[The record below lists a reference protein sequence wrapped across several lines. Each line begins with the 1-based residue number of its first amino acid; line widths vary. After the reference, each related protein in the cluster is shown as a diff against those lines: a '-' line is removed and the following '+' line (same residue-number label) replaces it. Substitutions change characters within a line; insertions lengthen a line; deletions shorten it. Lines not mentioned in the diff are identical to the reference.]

1 MNRISRIISSLLIL
15 LSFSVAALAQG
26 KKQYYEAYIALGDTC
41 FAHANFYGA
50 HQAYEKALAYVD
62 NPNIAFKCAEACR
75 GYQNYPDA
83 EKYYRI
89 AISKDSLTF
98 HLANYWYAE
107 MLKLQGKYD
116 SAKVQY
122 QNHCKISRANDYYTK
137 KAKEEVTVLEKK
149 IQKVGESVGIEAI
162 RIPDKTVNSMY
173 AEYAPCQYN
182 DSLFFFAG
190 VRPLDEKLAD
200 TSYIYAN
207 YLTKVMQ
214 ATRHSDSTWSDM
226 KEVKSLTDDK
236 AHVNNLSFTKDG
248 KKAYFSKC
256 IGYDC
261 AIYCADFDL
270 DRVEFSNITKLPAP
284 INMSQTSNTTPQIAY
299 TPEGDYLF
307 FASNRKGS
315 KGGYDIWYS
324 KKESDGSWGAVQNC
338 SKNVNTLGD
347 EVTPFFDSRDSI
359 LYFSSEWH
367 TSLGGFDIFSS
378 KGDLKSGRWS
388 PAVNIGTPINS
399 SYNDLYYAYSR
410 DTLRAYWC
418 SNREES
424 VKLIGKAFS
433 NDIYAHS
440 LVKRSIA
447 RITDLIPITLYFDND
462 YPDPRSKDSVTDKVY
477 EHLYHD
483 FMAKKSEYIKEYTKY
498 SPEERYKYD
507 VRTVETF
514 FNDLQEEYEKLALF
528 AELMD
533 VILHDGQD
541 IVVAF
546 KGYASPVGNL
556 AYNEIVA
563 KKRISC
569 IQNYFMSFKDGSLNQ
584 FMHNEPKS
592 GKGSLKYIY
601 EPIGVV
607 KAENTFYTSSGAQVS
622 AISDRRQKWM
632 SVYSPAAA
640 YQRKI
645 EIIAVDIEYEQE
657 LFDEI
662 KQEIT
667 TQKKMVDEVDGTS
680 LYKPGEEPAQPK
692 VKEAGEGTSKT
703 GGIIFMSD
711 EDDEDIVEPVQ
722 SVSKPVQE
730 EQSVKTVEKTS
741 EPVVQKTTQ
750 QAPATTSKP
759 AQPAKPTRS
768 SNSPVI
774 EMSSM
779 NFDDEEDDDYSREKV
794 KPAVEKAVE
803 EETPVYYQERDMK
816 KYDGEEIF
824 KAK

>member
-1 MNRISRIISSLLIL
+1 MNRIGRIVTVLLVM
-15 LSFSVAALAQG
+15 FSVSISLFGQG

-41 FAHANFYGA
+41 FAHSNFYGA
-50 HQAYEKALAYVD
+50 HQAYEKALEYVD

-89 AISKDSLTF
+89 AISRDSITF
-98 HLANYWYAE
+98 HLANYWFAE

-122 QNHCKISRANDYYTK
+122 EIHCKLNRSKNDYYTK
-137 KAKEEVTVLEKK
+137 KAKEEISVIEKK
-149 IQKVGESVGIEAI
+149 ISKVGESVGLEVKRIE
-162 RIPDKTVNSMY
+162 DLNVNSMY

-182 DSLFFFAG
+182 DSIFFFAG
-190 VRPLDEKLAD
+190 VRPLDAKLAD
-200 TSYIYAN
+200 TSYVYAN

-214 ATRHSDSTWSDM
+214 ATRHSDSSWSDV
-226 KEVKSLTDDK
+226 KVVKSLDDPE
-236 AHVNNLSFTKDG
+236 AHVSNLSFTKDG
-248 KKAYFSKC
+248 MTAYFSKC
-256 IGYDC
+256 IGYNC
-261 AIYCADFDL
+261 AIYKADFNPASIS
-270 DRVEFSNITKLPAP
+270 FSNITKLPAP

-299 TPEGDYLF
+299 TPKGDYLF
-307 FASNRKGS
+307 FASNRKGT

-324 KKESDGSWGAVQNC
+324 KMESDGSWGSVQNC
-338 SKNVNTLGD
+338 SKNVNTIGD
-347 EVTPFFDSRDSI
+347 EVTPFFDSRDSL

-367 TSLGGFDIFSS
+367 TSLGGFDIFTS
-378 KGDLKSGRWS
+378 KGDLESGRWS

-418 SNREES
+418 SNRDES

-433 NDIYAHS
+433 NDIYSHS
-440 LVKRSIA
+440 LVRRSIA

-462 YPDPRSKDSVTDKVY
+462 YPDPRSKDTVTDKVY
-477 EHLYHD
+477 EHLYYD
-483 FMAKKSEYIKEYTKY
+483 FVGKKDEYIKEYTKY
-498 SPEERYKYD
+498 SPSERYKYD

-514 FNDLQEEYEKLALF
+514 FNDLRDEYEKLALF

-569 IQNYFMSFKDGSLNQ
+569 IQNYFTSFKEGSLNQ

-645 EIIAVDIEYEQE
+645 EIIAVDIEYEDE
-657 LFDEI
+657 LFEEI

-667 TQKKMVDEVDGTS
+667 MQKKMVDEVDGTS
-680 LYKPGEEPAQPK
+680 LYKPGEEPEDIQ
-692 VKEAGEGTSKT
+692 KT
-703 GGIIFMSD
+703 DRSSSVGGGGIIFLSDDEED
-711 EDDEDIVEPVQ
+711 EDFVEQPKAVQPKATDPQKSSPVKQ
-722 SVSKPVQE
+722 QTKPTASAPKQ
-730 EQSVKTVEKTS
+730 TS
-741 EPVVQKTTQ
+741 
-750 QAPATTSKP
+750 APAKKKP
-759 AQPAKPTRS
+759 AA
-768 SNSPVI
+768 PVI
-774 EMSSM
+774 EMAPM
-779 NFDDEEDDDYSREKV
+779 DFDEDEDEYY
-794 KPAVEKAVE
+794 PQPKAQAAPPVE
-803 EETPVYYQERDMK
+803 ESTPVYYQEQEMK
-816 KYDGEEIF
+816 KYEGEEIF

>member
-1 MNRISRIISSLLIL
+1 MNRISRTASVLLIL
-15 LSFSVAALAQG
+15 LSVSVLSFAQG

-41 FAHANFYGA
+41 FAHANYFGA
-50 HQAYEKALAYVD
+50 HQAYEKALAYVN

-89 AISKDSLTF
+89 AISEDSVTF
-98 HLANYWYAE
+98 HLANYWFAE

-122 QNHCKISRANDYYTK
+122 EIHCKMNKTKNDYYTK
-137 KAKEEVTVLEKK
+137 KAKDEITVLEKK
-149 IQKVGESVGIEAI
+149 IAKVGESVGLEVK
-162 RIPDKTVNSMY
+162 RIPDLDVNSMY

-190 VRPLDEKLAD
+190 VRPLDSKLAD
-200 TSYIYAN
+200 TSFIFAN

-214 ATRHSDSTWSDM
+214 ATRHSDSTWSDV
-226 KEVKSLTDDK
+226 KVVKSLDDPD

-248 KKAYFSKC
+248 RKAYFSKC
-256 IGYDC
+256 VGYDC
-261 AIYCADFDL
+261 AIYSADFNPET
-270 DRVEFSNITKLPAP
+270 VVFSNITKLPAP
-284 INMSQTSNTTPQIAY
+284 INMSQSSNTTPQIAY

-324 KKESDGSWGAVQNC
+324 KMESDGSWGSVENC
-338 SKNVNTLGD
+338 SKNVNTIGD
-347 EVTPFFDSRDSI
+347 EVTPFFDSRDSL

-367 TSLGGFDIFSS
+367 TSLGGFDIFTS

-433 NDIYAHS
+433 NDIYSHS
-440 LVKRSIA
+440 LVRRSIA

-477 EHLYHD
+477 EHLYYD
-483 FMAKKSEYIKEYTKY
+483 FMAKKDEYIKEYTKY
-498 SPEERYKYD
+498 SPSERYKYD

-584 FMHNEPKS
+584 FLHNEPKS

-607 KAENTFYTSSGAQVS
+607 KAENTFYTSSGEQVS

-645 EIIAVDIEYEQE
+645 EIIAVDIEYEDE
-657 LFDEI
+657 LFEEI
-662 KQEIT
+662 KHEIS
-667 TQKKMVDEVDGTS
+667 TQKKMVDEVEGTS
-680 LYKPGEEPAQPK
+680 LYKPGEEPAEMHAAP
-692 VKEAGEGTSKT
+692 SSNT
-703 GGIIFMSD
+703 GGSSAIIFID
-711 EDDEDIVEPVQ
+711 EDDDEVESQPAAKPSSIQPKPQSSVQ
-722 SVSKPVQE
+722 PKPAAKPQN
-730 EQSVKTVEKTS
+730 T
-741 EPVVQKTTQ
+741 PAPKTT
-750 QAPATTSKP
+750 KP
-759 AQPAKPTRS
+759 AAKP
-768 SNSPVI
+768 SPVI
-774 EMSSM
+774 EMAPM
-779 NFDDEEDDDYSREKV
+779 DFDEDEDEYPQTKTQTA
-794 KPAVEKAVE
+794 PVE
-803 EETPVYYQERDMK
+803 EAAPVYYQEQEMK

>member
-1 MNRISRIISSLLIL
+1 MNRISRIISVLLIVL
-15 LSFSVAALAQG
+15 SVSVLSFGQG

-41 FAHANFYGA
+41 FAHANYFGA

-89 AISKDSLTF
+89 AISEDSVTF
-98 HLANYWYAE
+98 HLANYWFAE

-122 QNHCKISRANDYYTK
+122 EIHCKMNKTKNDYYTK
-137 KAKEEVTVLEKK
+137 KAKDEITVLEKK
-149 IQKVGESVGIEAI
+149 IAKVGESVGLEVK
-162 RIPDKTVNSMY
+162 RIPDLDVNSMY

-190 VRPLDEKLAD
+190 VRPLDAKLAD
-200 TSYIYAN
+200 TSFIFAN

-214 ATRHSDSTWSDM
+214 ATRHSDSTWSDV
-226 KEVKSLTDDK
+226 KVVKSLDDPD

-248 KKAYFSKC
+248 KMAYFSKC

-261 AIYCADFDL
+261 AIYRADFNPET
-270 DRVEFSNITKLPAP
+270 VVFSNITRLPAP
-284 INMSQTSNTTPQIAY
+284 INMSQSSNTTPQIAY

-307 FASNRKGS
+307 FASNRKGT

-324 KKESDGSWGAVQNC
+324 KMEADGTFGAVENC
-338 SKNVNTLGD
+338 SKNVNTIGD
-347 EVTPFFDSRDSI
+347 EVTPFFDSRDSL

-367 TSLGGFDIFSS
+367 TSLGGFDIFTS

-433 NDIYAHS
+433 NDIYSHS
-440 LVKRSIA
+440 LVRRSIA

-483 FMAKKSEYIKEYTKY
+483 FMAKKDEYIKEYTKY
-498 SPEERYKYD
+498 SPSERYKYD

-584 FMHNEPKS
+584 FLHNEPKS

-607 KAENTFYTSSGAQVS
+607 KAENTFYTSSGEQVS

-645 EIIAVDIEYEQE
+645 EIIAVDIEYEDE
-657 LFDEI
+657 LFEEI
-662 KQEIT
+662 KHEIT
-667 TQKKMVDEVDGTS
+667 TQKKMVDEVEGTS
-680 LYKPGEEPAQPK
+680 LYKPGEEPAETHAEPKSGKGNSSAIIFIDEEDEDFDSQPATQPSSVQTKPQTAVQPK
-692 VKEAGEGTSKT
+692 PAAK
-703 GGIIFMSD
+703 
-711 EDDEDIVEPVQ
+711 PQ
-722 SVSKPVQE
+722 S
-730 EQSVKTVEKTS
+730 
-741 EPVVQKTTQ
+741 
-750 QAPATTSKP
+750 APAPKPTKP
-759 AQPAKPTRS
+759 AAKP
-768 SNSPVI
+768 SPVI
-774 EMSSM
+774 EMAPM
-779 NFDDEEDDDYSREKV
+779 DFEEDEDDYPRTRTQAA
-794 KPAVEKAVE
+794 PVE
-803 EETPVYYQERDMK
+803 EPAPVYYQEQEMK

>member
-1 MNRISRIISSLLIL
+1 MNRISRIISVFFVF
-15 LSFSVAALAQG
+15 LSISIASFAQG
-26 KKQYYEAYIALGDTC
+26 KKLYYEAYIALGDTC

-50 HQAYEKALAYVD
+50 HQAYEKALEYVD

-89 AISKDSLTF
+89 AISKDSVTF
-98 HLANYWYAE
+98 HLANYWFAE

-116 SAKVQY
+116 SAKIQY
-122 QNHCKISRANDYYTK
+122 EAHCKLNKSKNDYYTK
-137 KAKEEVTVLEKK
+137 KAKEEVDVLTKQ
-149 IQKVGESVGIEAI
+149 IQKVGESVGLEAI
-162 RIPDKTVNSMY
+162 RIEDKDVNSMY

-182 DSLFFFAG
+182 DTLFFFG
-190 VRPLDEKLAD
+190 GIRPLDAKLAD
-200 TSYIYAN
+200 TSFIYAN
-207 YLTKVMQ
+207 YMTKVMQ
-214 ATRHSDSTWSDM
+214 ATRHSDSSWSDI
-226 KEVKSLTDDK
+226 KEVKSLSDEN

-248 KKAYFSKC
+248 RKAYFSKC

-261 AIYCADFDL
+261 AIYSADFNPST
-270 DRVEFSNITKLPAP
+270 VVFSNITKLPAP

-307 FASNRKGS
+307 FASNRKGT

-338 SKNVNTLGD
+338 SKNVNTIGD
-347 EVTPFFDSRDSI
+347 EVSPFFDSRDSI

-378 KGDLKSGRWS
+378 KGDINNGRWS

-418 SNREES
+418 SNREGS
-424 VKLIGKAFS
+424 LKLIGKAYS

-477 EHLYHD
+477 EHLYYD
-483 FMAKKSEYIKEYTKY
+483 FMAKKDEYIKEYTKY
-498 SPEERYKYD
+498 SPSERYKYD
-507 VRTVETF
+507 VKTVETF
-514 FNDLQEEYEKLALF
+514 FSDLQEEYEKLALF

-569 IQNYFMSFKDGSLNQ
+569 IQNYFSTFKDGSLNQ
-584 FMHNEPKS
+584 FLHNEPKS

-645 EIIAVDIEYEQE
+645 EIIAVDIEYEEE
-657 LFDEI
+657 LFEEI
-662 KQEIT
+662 KYEIS

-680 LYKPGEEPAQPK
+680 LYKDGEAPVEKPA
-692 VKEAGEGTSKT
+692 VSGNSGATG
-703 GGIIFMSD
+703 GGIIIMGADEED
-711 EDDEDIVEPVQ
+711 EDFIEVNENN
-722 SVSKPVQE
+722 SASRQE
-730 EQSVKTVEKTS
+730 TQTAAPMIS
-741 EPVVQKTTQ
+741 ESPIQPS
-750 QAPATTSKP
+750 APAQTP
-759 AQPAKPTRS
+759 APAVKQTPSRPAS
-768 SNSPVI
+768 SPVI
-774 EMSSM
+774 EMAPM
-779 NFDDEEDDDYSREKV
+779 DFEDEDEVYSPAPEEVEDV
-794 KPAVEKAVE
+794 QPAE
-803 EETPVYYQERDMK
+803 EYVPTYNNQGNEMK
-816 KYDGEEIF
+816 KYEGEEIF

>member
-1 MNRISRIISSLLIL
+1 MNRISRIASVLLIL
-15 LSFSVAALAQG
+15 LSVSILSFAQG

-41 FAHANFYGA
+41 LAHSNFYGA
-50 HQAYEKALAYVD
+50 HQAYEKALAYID

-89 AISKDSLTF
+89 AISKDSVTF
-98 HLANYWYAE
+98 HLANYWFAE

-122 QNHCKISRANDYYTK
+122 ENHCKISKGKNDYYTK
-137 KAKEEVTVLEKK
+137 KAKEEIEVLSKK
-149 IQKVGESVGIEAI
+149 ISKVGESVGLEVK
-162 RIPDKTVNSMY
+162 RIPDLNVNSMY

-190 VRPLDEKLAD
+190 VRPLDSKLAD
-200 TSYIYAN
+200 TSFIFAN

-214 ATRHSDSTWSDM
+214 ATRHSDSTWSDV
-226 KEVKSLTDDK
+226 KVVKSLDDPE
-236 AHVNNLSFTKDG
+236 AHVSNLSFTKDG
-248 KKAYFSKC
+248 MTAYFSKC

-261 AIYCADFDL
+261 SIYSADFNPATIT
-270 DRVEFSNITKLPAP
+270 FSNIKKLPAP

-299 TPEGDYLF
+299 TPNGDYLF

-324 KKESDGSWGAVQNC
+324 RMESDGSWGSVENC
-338 SKNVNTLGD
+338 SKNVNTIGD
-347 EVTPFFDSRDSI
+347 EVTPFFDSRDSL

-367 TSLGGFDIFSS
+367 TSLGGFDIFTS

-418 SNREES
+418 SNRDES

-433 NDIYAHS
+433 NDIYSHS
-440 LVKRSIA
+440 LVRRSIA

-477 EHLYHD
+477 EHLYYD
-483 FMAKKSEYIKEYTKY
+483 FMNKKEEYIKEYTKY
-498 SPEERYKYD
+498 SPSERYKYD

-584 FMHNEPKS
+584 FLHNEPKS

-607 KAENTFYTSSGAQVS
+607 KAENTFYTSSGGQVS
-622 AISDRRQKWM
+622 ALSDRRQKWM

-645 EIIAVDIEYEQE
+645 EIIAVDIEYEEE
-657 LFDEI
+657 LFEEI
-662 KQEIT
+662 KHEIS
-667 TQKKMVDEVDGTS
+667 TQKKMVDEVEGTS
-680 LYKPGEEPAQPK
+680 LYKPGEEPEELRTSSSSGNGNSSAIIFVDEEDETEAPSSAPIKPQTQTQAQLAKTQPK
-692 VKEAGEGTSKT
+692 PAA
-703 GGIIFMSD
+703 
-711 EDDEDIVEPVQ
+711 
-722 SVSKPVQE
+722 KP
-730 EQSVKTVEKTS
+730 
-741 EPVVQKTTQ
+741 Q
-750 QAPATTSKP
+750 QNATK
-759 AQPAKPTRS
+759 QPAKPAAKP
-768 SNSPVI
+768 SPVI
-774 EMSSM
+774 EMAPM
-779 NFDDEEDDDYSREKV
+779 IFDEDEDDYPQTKTQSS
-794 KPAVEKAVE
+794 PAE
-803 EETPVYYQERDMK
+803 ESTPVYYQEQEMK

>member
-1 MNRISRIISSLLIL
+1 MNRISRIVSVFLLL
-15 LSFSVAALAQG
+15 LSVSVVSLAQG

-41 FAHANFYGA
+41 FAHSNFYGA
-50 HQAYEKALAYVD
+50 HQAYEKALEYVD

-83 EKYYRI
+83 EKYYKI
-89 AISKDSLTF
+89 AISKDSVTF

-122 QNHCKISRANDYYTK
+122 EYHCKMNKTKNDYYVK
-137 KAKEEVTVLEKK
+137 RAKEQVNVIEKQL
-149 IQKVGESVGIEAI
+149 QKVGESVGLEAI
-162 RIPDKTVNSMY
+162 RVPDTEVNSMY

-190 VRPLDEKLAD
+190 VRPLDVKLAD

-214 ATRHSDSTWSDM
+214 AVRHSDSSWSDV
-226 KEVKSLTDDK
+226 KVVKSLDDPN
-236 AHVNNLSFTKDG
+236 AHVSNLSFTKDG
-248 KKAYFSKC
+248 MTAYFSKC
-256 IGYDC
+256 VGYNC
-261 AIYCADFDL
+261 AIYSAEFNPATIS
-270 DRVEFSNITKLPAP
+270 FSNITKLPAP

-324 KKESDGSWGAVQNC
+324 KMEADGSWGSVENC

-347 EVTPFFDSRDSI
+347 EVTPFFDSRDSL

-367 TSLGGFDIFSS
+367 TSLGGFDIFTS
-378 KGDLKSGRWS
+378 KGDLKNGRWS

-418 SNREES
+418 SDREGS
-424 VKLIGKAFS
+424 LKLIGKAFS
-433 NDIYAHS
+433 NDIYAHT

-477 EHLYHD
+477 EHLYYD
-483 FMAKKSEYIKEYTKY
+483 FMNKKDEYIKEYTKY
-498 SPEERYKYD
+498 SPKERYKYD

-514 FNDLQEEYEKLALF
+514 FSDLQEEYEKLALF
-528 AELMD
+528 AELMN
-533 VILHDGQD
+533 VILNDGQD

-569 IQNYFMSFKDGSLNQ
+569 IQNYFESYNGGALNQ
-584 FMHNEPKS
+584 FRHNEPKS

-607 KAENTFYTSSGAQVS
+607 KAENTFYTSSGEQVS

-662 KQEIT
+662 KHEIST
-667 TQKKMVDEVDGTS
+667 TKKMVDEVDGTS
-680 LYKPGEEPAQPK
+680 LYKDGGAPAK
-692 VKEAGEGTSKT
+692 VSTNTNTNSSGTTSS
-703 GGIIFMSD
+703 GIIFLN
-711 EDDEDIVEPVQ
+711 DDDDSEEFEVNTPAEVQ
-722 SVSKPVQE
+722 TNSTPAPSNNEVKPAPAPAP
-730 EQSVKTVEKTS
+730 VKT
-741 EPVVQKTTQ
+741 
-750 QAPATTSKP
+750 
-759 AQPAKPTRS
+759 QPARPA
-768 SNSPVI
+768 SPVI
-774 EMSSM
+774 EMAPM
-779 NFDDEEDDDYSREKV
+779 DFEDEDEDYSQSSPVQEEYQQEE
-794 KPAVEKAVE
+794 PA
-803 EETPVYYQERDMK
+803 PVYYNTNDNMK
-816 KYDGEEIF
+816 KYEGDEIF

>member
-1 MNRISRIISSLLIL
+1 MNRISRIISVLLIVL
-15 LSFSVAALAQG
+15 SVSILSFGQG

-41 FAHANFYGA
+41 FAHANYFGA

-89 AISKDSLTF
+89 AISEDSVTF
-98 HLANYWYAE
+98 HLANYWFAE

-122 QNHCKISRANDYYTK
+122 EIHCKMNKTKNDYYTK
-137 KAKEEVTVLEKK
+137 KAKDEITVLEKK
-149 IQKVGESVGIEAI
+149 IAKVGESVGLEVK
-162 RIPDKTVNSMY
+162 RIPDLDVNSMY

-190 VRPLDEKLAD
+190 VRPLDAKLAD
-200 TSYIYAN
+200 TSFIFAN

-214 ATRHSDSTWSDM
+214 ATRHSDSTWSDV
-226 KEVKSLTDDK
+226 KVVKSLDDPD

-248 KKAYFSKC
+248 KMAYFSKC

-261 AIYCADFDL
+261 AIYRADFNPET
-270 DRVEFSNITKLPAP
+270 VVFSNITRLPAP
-284 INMSQTSNTTPQIAY
+284 INMSQSSNTTPQIAY

-307 FASNRKGS
+307 FASNRKGT

-324 KKESDGSWGAVQNC
+324 KMEADGTFGAVENC
-338 SKNVNTLGD
+338 SKNVNTIGD
-347 EVTPFFDSRDSI
+347 EVTPFFDSRDSL

-367 TSLGGFDIFSS
+367 TSLGGFDIFTS

-433 NDIYAHS
+433 NDIYSHS
-440 LVKRSIA
+440 LVRRSIA

-483 FMAKKSEYIKEYTKY
+483 FMAKKDEYIKEYTKY
-498 SPEERYKYD
+498 SPSERYKYD

-584 FMHNEPKS
+584 FLHNEPKS

-607 KAENTFYTSSGAQVS
+607 KAENTFYTSSGEQVS

-645 EIIAVDIEYEQE
+645 EIIAVDIEYEDE
-657 LFDEI
+657 LFEEI
-662 KQEIT
+662 KHEIT
-667 TQKKMVDEVDGTS
+667 TQKKMVDEVEGTS
-680 LYKPGEEPAQPK
+680 LYKPGEEPAETHAEPKSNTGNSSAIIFIDEEDEDFGSQSQPASQPTNVQAKPQTTAQPK
-692 VKEAGEGTSKT
+692 PAAK
-703 GGIIFMSD
+703 
-711 EDDEDIVEPVQ
+711 PQ
-722 SVSKPVQE
+722 SAPA
-730 EQSVKTVEKTS
+730 
-741 EPVVQKTTQ
+741 PKTT
-750 QAPATTSKP
+750 KP
-759 AQPAKPTRS
+759 AAKP
-768 SNSPVI
+768 SPVI
-774 EMSSM
+774 EMAPM
-779 NFDDEEDDDYSREKV
+779 DFDEDEDDYPRAKTQAD
-794 KPAVEKAVE
+794 PVE
-803 EETPVYYQERDMK
+803 EPAPVYYQEQEMK

>member
-1 MNRISRIISSLLIL
+1 MNRISRIISVLLIVL
-15 LSFSVAALAQG
+15 SVSVLSFGQG

-41 FAHANFYGA
+41 FAHANYFGA

-89 AISKDSLTF
+89 AISEDSVTF
-98 HLANYWYAE
+98 HLANYWFAE

-122 QNHCKISRANDYYTK
+122 EIHCKMNKTKNDYYTK
-137 KAKEEVTVLEKK
+137 KAKDEITVLEKK
-149 IQKVGESVGIEAI
+149 IAKVGESVGLEVK
-162 RIPDKTVNSMY
+162 RIPDLDVNSMY

-190 VRPLDEKLAD
+190 VRPLDAKLAD
-200 TSYIYAN
+200 TSFIFAN

-214 ATRHSDSTWSDM
+214 ATRHSDSTWSDV
-226 KEVKSLTDDK
+226 KVVKSLDDPD

-248 KKAYFSKC
+248 KMAYFSKC

-261 AIYCADFDL
+261 AIYRADFNPET
-270 DRVEFSNITKLPAP
+270 VVFSNITRLPAP
-284 INMSQTSNTTPQIAY
+284 INMSQSSNTTPQIAY

-307 FASNRKGS
+307 FASNRKGT

-324 KKESDGSWGAVQNC
+324 KMESDGSFGAVENC
-338 SKNVNTLGD
+338 SKNVNTIGD
-347 EVTPFFDSRDSI
+347 EVTPFFDSRDSL

-367 TSLGGFDIFSS
+367 TSLGGFDIFTS

-433 NDIYAHS
+433 NDIYSHS
-440 LVKRSIA
+440 LVRRSIA

-483 FMAKKSEYIKEYTKY
+483 FMAKKDEYIKEYTKY
-498 SPEERYKYD
+498 SPSERYKYD

-584 FMHNEPKS
+584 FLHNEPKS

-607 KAENTFYTSSGAQVS
+607 KAENTFYTSSGEQVS

-645 EIIAVDIEYEQE
+645 EIIAVDIEYEDE
-657 LFDEI
+657 LFEEI
-662 KQEIT
+662 KHEIT
-667 TQKKMVDEVDGTS
+667 TQKKMVDEVEGTS
-680 LYKPGEEPAQPK
+680 LYKPGEEPAETHAEPKSGGGNSSAIIFIDEEDEDFNSQPASQPSNVQTKPQTAVQPK
-692 VKEAGEGTSKT
+692 PAAK
-703 GGIIFMSD
+703 
-711 EDDEDIVEPVQ
+711 PQ
-722 SVSKPVQE
+722 S
-730 EQSVKTVEKTS
+730 
-741 EPVVQKTTQ
+741 
-750 QAPATTSKP
+750 APAPKPTKP
-759 AQPAKPTRS
+759 AAKP
-768 SNSPVI
+768 SPVI
-774 EMSSM
+774 EMAPM
-779 NFDDEEDDDYSREKV
+779 DFEEDEDDYPRTRTQAA
-794 KPAVEKAVE
+794 PVE
-803 EETPVYYQERDMK
+803 EPAPVYYQEQEMK